1 MDLISIVMPE
11 NVDPG
16 EIVTPLADVS
26 RIPRKYL
33 DIPYYDRL
41 YPGDP
46 GRQALDIYLPEEG
59 DGPFPVIVFIHG
71 GAFWGGQRRDFQIGH
86 VIEGILRGYA
96 VVSVGYR
103 LSDTVKF
110 PDAIYDVK
118 AAVRFLRANAEK
130 YHLDPDRFCAVG
142 ASAGAYFAAMLA
154 VTGGMLPFED
164 ITMGN
169 HETSDA
175 VQAVIGLFG
184 VYDLFEQSK
193 FTEASEPAPGM
204 PKMANWADLFMG
216 LNCREHEGLM
226 MLTWPG
232 SYIKPDCPPFLL
244 QAGTGDEIVPYE
256 TTRLLGE
263 MINSVCGEGRAV
275 VDIFEGCAHGDIRF
289 SEKENL
295 DRMFA
300 FTDAA
305 LGRS

>member
-46 GRQALDIYLPEEG
+46 ERQALDIYLPEEG

-110 PDAIYDVK
+110 PDAIWDVK

-154 VTGGMLPFED
+154 VTEGLEAFD
-164 ITMGN
+164 DLSMGN
-169 HETSDA
+169 PKHSSA

-193 FTEASEPAPGM
+193 FTEASEPEPGM
-204 PKMANWADLFMG
+204 PKMANWTDLFMG
-216 LNCREHEGLM
+216 MNCREREGLM
-226 MLTWPG
+226 KLAWPG

-244 QAGTGDEIVPYE
+244 QAGTGDTIVPYE
-256 TTRLLGE
+256 NTIQLGAK
-263 MINSVCGEGRAV
+263 INAVCGEGRAS

-300 FTDAA
+300 FADAA